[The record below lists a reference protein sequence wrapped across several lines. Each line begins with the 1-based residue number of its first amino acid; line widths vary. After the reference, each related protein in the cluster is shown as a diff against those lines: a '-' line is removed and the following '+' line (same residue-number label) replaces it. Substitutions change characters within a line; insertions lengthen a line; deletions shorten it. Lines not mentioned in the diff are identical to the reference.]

1 MSRSHDLPAWLTAS
15 YGTIN
20 ELVLAYDK
28 ETREWVN
35 RHFPR
40 DPHEPVS

>member
-1 MSRSHDLPAWLTAS
+1 MAAIGTRSETRLP
-15 YGTIN
+15 
-20 ELVLAYDK
+20 YDK

-40 DPHEPVS
+40 DPAATRMA